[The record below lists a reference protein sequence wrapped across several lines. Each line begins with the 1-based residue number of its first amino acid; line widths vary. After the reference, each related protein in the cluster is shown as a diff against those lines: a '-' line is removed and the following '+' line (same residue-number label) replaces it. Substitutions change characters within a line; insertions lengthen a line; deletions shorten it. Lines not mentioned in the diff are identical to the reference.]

1 MTSKLNQ
8 MIRDRSTLLLLAPA
22 VFLLVGLF
30 GYPLVKVLTT
40 SILDPDF
47 TLAHYQR
54 VFDRPVYLTVL
65 FRTVQVSLIVTLL
78 CFLLGYPAAYY
89 LAHCTPRARVYLFL
103 LILLPMWTSL
113 LIRSYS
119 WIVVLGK
126 NGVINLLL
134 IQLGVIAEPLQ
145 MLYTSGTVY
154 LAMVQILLPVMIL
167 TCYSVMIKIDTSL
180 VRAARILGASPWRAF
195 THVYFPLS
203 LSGVATGAIIV
214 FILAMGFFVT
224 PALVG
229 SRHDLMLG
237 NLIETQINQ
246 TVNLGFASA
255 LGLLLLATTIAIVM
269 LFRAFMRLKV
279 AYEPA

>member
-1 MTSKLNQ
+1 MFSQLNR
-8 MIRDRSTLLLLAPA
+8 MMSGRGALLLLVPA
-22 VFLLVGLF
+22 ILLLGGLF
-30 GYPLVKVLTT
+30 AYPLVKVLTT
-40 SILDPDF
+40 SILDPGF

-54 VFDRPVYLTVL
+54 VFDRPVYLIVL
-65 FRTVQVSLIVTLL
+65 YRTVQVSLVVTSL

-89 LAHCTPRARVYLFL
+89 LAHCAPRTRVYLFL

-134 IQLGVIAEPLQ
+134 IQMGVIAEPVQ
-145 MLYTSGTVY
+145 MLYTTGTVY

-167 TCYSVMIKIDTSL
+167 TCYSVMIKIDGGL

-195 THVYFPLS
+195 SHVYFPLS
-203 LSGVATGAIIV
+203 LGGVATGAIIV

-229 SRHDLMLG
+229 GRHDLMLG

-269 LFRAFMRLKV
+269 LFRALIRMRV
-279 AYEPA
+279 VHEPV